1 MKKAAIVLSMMLVIL
16 NAPAQNQKDS
26 IDLLNRLEIFYKS
39 NESLDYEKMLDFMY
53 PKIFTLS
60 SREETKASIENTF
73 NNEELSMKMDSL
85 KTIEIF
91 PFFSVDSGR
100 YVRITYS
107 MNLIMSYKK
116 SSDDSSQ
123 MKNLLEIMQGQ
134 FGKENARLNETG
146 KSLML
151 LQKVDMAAIKDNLS
165 PEWTFLNLTKDDP
178 MLEMILSKEI
188 ISRFYPN

>member
-107 MNLIMSYKK
+107 MILIMSYKK